1 MTSGDPWAGRIVRS
15 MNGTGPLA
23 RRRSNRPD
31 DHFSLRAGPISNDE
45 FVAASGPRDR
55 TVNEVNQLVRLSL
68 GKSARQLGVD
78 RRRFLQGVGAMAA
91 SLAALELAGCSSAAT
106 RGSPAAKR
114 SSPAATPG
122 GHLPNVILFGEG
134 PHSPYQGGSGNSP
147 YNEAQLRDIASYG
160 FGSFTMQAGLFVGQ
174 AGTSSAQPGF
184 LWSANPVSGNA
195 SYDLQFLYG
204 EADAAGSVSDMAHA
218 VGLKVYLY
226 FYLAATAPSGIAAQN
241 LPPCGGNWSN
251 DRDWAAWNTLMRGL
265 GGAIAWMGFDGIL
278 LDTEVEGQNWAW
290 TGPGGL
296 STQALTN
303 TLVASRA
310 RAWVEALNEGAGFDV
325 PIYTY
330 LSLPQAAEF
339 PGCYCQYFCAYHDNN
354 AAVARAIDN
363 SVWPAFVY
371 GMAQGTTA
379 PIVNGDSIFYDW
391 ANVCAIVAP
400 YGTGP
405 ATGSAATASWDKAL
419 NMTLNG
425 GVTYDGVTYNGF
437 NNQRVNLSG
446 TETPLP
452 SNCYL
457 SPMLW
462 LADNDSNTFN
472 RATTPAS
479 GIWTTDQW
487 AAARPAILRYCQ
499 YNTYSFF
506 QGKTFIDYADNTY
519 DDAPGYNYTP
529 VNG

>member
-1 MTSGDPWAGRIVRS
+1 MT
-15 MNGTGPLA
+15 GTGGCG
-23 RRRSNRPD
+23 RRRRDRQVDPP
-31 DHFSLRAGPISNDE
+31 LPAGPISSGE
-45 FVAASGPRDR
+45 FVPAAGGRRDR
-55 TVNEVNQLVRLSL
+55 AINELVR
-68 GKSARQLGVD
+68 GPIEESAQRRGVD
-78 RRRFLQGVGAMAA
+78 RRRFLQGLGAVAA
-91 SLAALELAGCSSAAT
+91 SLAAFELAGCSSAAT
-106 RGSPAAKR
+106 RGGQANHGSQ
-114 SSPAATPG
+114 ATHGSQTTHGSQATHG
-122 GHLPNVILFGEG
+122 GQLPNVILFGEG
-134 PHSPYQGGSGNSP
+134 AHGPYQGGIGNTP
-147 YNEAQLRDIASYG
+147 YTATQLAEIRSYG
-160 FGSFTMQAGLFVGQ
+160 FGSFTMQAGFFVGQ
-174 AGTSSAQPGF
+174 AGTSSGQPGF

-195 SYDLQFLYG
+195 SYDQQFLYG
-204 EADAAGSVSDMAHA
+204 KAGEATSVSTMAHA

-226 FYLAATAPSGIAAQN
+226 FYLAATAPSGIAAEN
-241 LPPCGGNWSN
+241 IPPCAGNWSN
-251 DRDWAAWNTLMRGL
+251 DTDWAAWNTLMRDV
-265 GGAIAWMGFDGIL
+265 GGALAWMGFDGVL

-310 RAWVEALNEGAGFDV
+310 KAWVEALNEGAGFDV

-339 PGCYCQYFCAYHDNN
+339 PGCYCQYYCAYHDNN

-391 ANVCAIVAP
+391 ANVCATVAP
-400 YGTGP
+400 YGTG
-405 ATGSAATASWDKAL
+405 AGTGSVATTSWDKAL
-419 NMTLNG
+419 DMNLNG
-425 GVTYDGVTYNGF
+425 GVTYNGATYQGF
-437 NNQRVNLSG
+437 KNQRVNLSG

-457 SPMLW
+457 TPMLW
-462 LADNDSNTFN
+462 LADNADNTFN
-472 RATTPAS
+472 TATNPAS
-479 GIWTTDQW
+479 GIWTTAQW
-487 AAARPAILRYCQ
+487 AAARPAVLEYCQ

-519 DDAPGYNYTP
+519 DDAPGYDYTP
-529 VNG
+529 AQG

>member
-1 MTSGDPWAGRIVRS
+1 MA
-15 MNGTGPLA
+15 A
-23 RRRSNRPD
+23 RRTIGQPP
-31 DHFSLRAGPISNDE
+31 H
-45 FVAASGPRDR
+45 
-55 TVNEVNQLVRLSL
+55 
-68 GKSARQLGVD
+68 
-78 RRRFLQGVGAMAA
+78 
-91 SLAALELAGCSSAAT
+91 
-106 RGSPAAKR
+106 
-114 SSPAATPG
+114 G
-122 GHLPNVILFGEG
+122 GQPPNVILFGEG
-134 PHSPYQGGSGNSP
+134 AHGPYQGGSANTP
-147 YNEAQLRDIASYG
+147 YTATQLAEINSYG
-160 FGSFTMQAGLFVGQ
+160 FGSFTMRAGLFVGQ
-174 AGTSSAQPGF
+174 AGTSSGQPGF

-195 SYDLQFLYG
+195 GYDQQFLYG
-204 EADAAGSVSDMAHA
+204 KAGEPTSVSTMAHA

-241 LPPCGGNWSN
+241 VPPCVGNWSN
-251 DRDWAAWNTLMRGL
+251 DTDWAAWNTLMRDV

-296 STQALTN
+296 STHALTN

-310 RAWVEALNEGAGFDV
+310 KAWVEALNEGAGFDV

-339 PGCYCQYFCAYHDNN
+339 PGCYCQYFCAYHGNN
-354 AAVARAIDN
+354 TDVARAINN

-391 ANVCAIVAP
+391 ANVCATVAP
-400 YGTGP
+400 YGTGA
-405 ATGSAATASWDKAL
+405 ATGSAATMSWDKAL

-425 GVTYDGVTYNGF
+425 GVTYEGVTYQGF

-457 SPMLW
+457 TPMLW
-462 LADNDSNTFN
+462 LADNADNPFNT
-472 RATTPAS
+472 ATTPAS
-479 GIWTTDQW
+479 GIWTTAQW
-487 AAARPAILRYCQ
+487 AAARPAILEYCQ

-519 DDAPGYNYTP
+519 DNAPGYDYTP
-529 VNG
+529 VKG